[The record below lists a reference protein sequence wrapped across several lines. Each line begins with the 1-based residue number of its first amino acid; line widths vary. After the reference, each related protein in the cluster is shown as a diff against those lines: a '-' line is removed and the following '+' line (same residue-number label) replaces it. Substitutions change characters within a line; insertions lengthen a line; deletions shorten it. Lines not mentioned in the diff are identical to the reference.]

1 MKMAKKILKPETKK
15 KLRVFYKN
23 NRIYC
28 ILIMISLACLL
39 LLGVGVIFYFV
50 GQATSSAYGNRLD
63 NIENY
68 KVDNEIK
75 ELEKFY
81 KESDGVKSATV
92 RLQGK
97 IIYVD
102 VAMNDDKTN
111 EDIQN
116 IATTSLGKL
125 TDEQKGYY
133 DIQFIFTRDK
143 YNPYFGSKAHSNT
156 VISWANF
163 KYDETTTT
171 TTTKKKK

>member
-1 MKMAKKILKPETKK
+1 MAKKFMKKETKA
-15 KLRVFYKN
+15 KLKQFYKN

-28 ILIMISLACLL
+28 ILIMISCACLL
-39 LLGVGVIFYFV
+39 LLGAGVILYFI
-50 GQATSSAYGNRLD
+50 GQATSSSYGNRLD
-63 NIENY
+63 NVETY
-68 KVDNEIK
+68 PVDKELK

-81 KESDGVKSATV
+81 KESEGVKSASV

-102 VAMNDDKTN
+102 VEMDDKKTN

-116 IATTSLGKL
+116 VATSSLEKL
-125 TDEQKGYY
+125 TDEQKGFY
-133 DIQFIFTRDK
+133 DIQFIFTRAT
-143 YNPYFGSKAHSNT
+143 YNPYFGSKSHSRT